1 MKCSCHGKHI
11 QKVYFLSEKV
21 TEEFGKSHGRIWKKS
36 RKNLEKVSE
45 EWKMQ
50 SEGPPIYSV
59 FFEENH
65 KKYPQNSLSKW
76 VLVLAFS

>member
-11 QKVYFLSEKV
+11 QKVYFLSEK
-21 TEEFGKSHGRIWKKS
+21 SLGRIWKKS

>member
-1 MKCSCHGKHI
+1 MESTFKRSI
-11 QKVYFLSEKV
+11 SSQK
-21 TEEFGKSHGRIWKKS
+21 KSLGRIWKKS